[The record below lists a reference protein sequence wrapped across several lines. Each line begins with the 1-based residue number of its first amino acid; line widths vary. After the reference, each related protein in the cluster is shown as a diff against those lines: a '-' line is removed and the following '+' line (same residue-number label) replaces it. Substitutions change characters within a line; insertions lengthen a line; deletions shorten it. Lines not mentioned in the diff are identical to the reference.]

1 MLYNRNDKHP
11 DIEMLQKALNELMG
25 KELVTD
31 GQFGPLSV
39 QAWRDYQAIKLRNR
53 VIVDDYKSEDFPEL
67 WNYMNRRF
75 LSDADVVEQ
84 GRAAGIDVAMLFA
97 IRQVEGQSDGFL
109 SDGRPLILFERHKF
123 YQELEKKFGTAK
135 AVAVMTEAPLICH
148 PKWDASVY
156 KGYKREYDRLNYAI
170 TFDRECA
177 LKSASW
183 GMFQIMGGNYE
194 MCGYKDVE
202 AFVKDMY
209 ESEDFHL
216 TAVIKFIKAQSN
228 LMKAIKDKN
237 FAEIARIYNGPA
249 YAKNAYDK
257 KLSTAYNTYVKV
269 YPK

>member
-1 MLYNRNDKHP
+1 MLYKLNDKNP

-31 GQFGPLSV
+31 GHFGALSV
-39 QAWRDYQAIKLRNR
+39 QAWRDYQAIKLRSR
-53 VIVDDYKSEDFPEL
+53 VITDDYKSEDFPEL

-75 LSDADVVEQ
+75 LSNSDVVQ
-84 GRAAGIDVAMLFA
+84 QAKDNGIDPAMLFA
-97 IRQVEGQSDGFL
+97 IRDVEGQSDGFL

-123 YQELEKKFGTAK
+123 YKALEKKFGSAK

-148 PKWDASVY
+148 PKWDPSVY

-170 TFDRECA
+170 TFDRGSA
-177 LKSASW
+177 LLSASW

-194 MCGYKDVE
+194 MCGYKNVE

-216 TAVIKFIKAQSN
+216 MAVIKFIKAQPR
-228 LMKAIKDKN
+228 LIKAIKDKN
-237 FAEIARIYNGPA
+237 FAEVARIYNGPG

-257 KLSTAYNTYVKV
+257 KLANAYKLYAK
-269 YPK
+269 

>member
-1 MLYNRNDKHP
+1 MLYKLNDKSP

-25 KELVTD
+25 KELMTD
-31 GQFGPLSV
+31 GHFGPLSV

-53 VIVDDYKSEDFPEL
+53 VIQNDYKSEDFHEL

-75 LSDADVVEQ
+75 LSNSDVEEQ
-84 GRAAGIDVAMLFA
+84 AKANGIDPAMLFA
-97 IRQVEGQSDGFL
+97 IRDVEGQSDGFL

-123 YQELEKKFGTAK
+123 YQALEKKFGTAK

-177 LKSASW
+177 LLSASW

-216 TAVIKFIKAQSN
+216 TAVIKFILAQPK
-228 LMKAIKDKN
+228 LIKAIKDKN
-237 FAEIARIYNGPA
+237 FALIAQIYNGPA

-257 KLSTAYNTYVKV
+257 KLANAYKLYAK
-269 YPK
+269 

>member
-1 MLYNRNDKHP
+1 MQYNLNDKSP

-25 KELVTD
+25 RELVTD
-31 GQFGPLSV
+31 GHFGALSV
-39 QAWRDYQAIKLRNR
+39 HAWRDYQIQKLKNPA
-53 VIVDDYKSEDFPEL
+53 VVDYYKSEDYPEL

-75 LSDADVVEQ
+75 LSDTDVVDQ
-84 GRAAGIDVAMLFA
+84 GRSTGIDVAMLFA

-123 YQELEKKFGTAK
+123 YQALEKKFGAAK
-135 AVAVMTEAPLICH
+135 AIAVMTEAPLICH

-177 LKSASW
+177 LMSASW
-183 GMFQIMGGNYE
+183 GMFQIMGGNHE
-194 MCGYKDVE
+194 ICGYSNVE

-216 TAVIKFIKAQSN
+216 SAVIKFIKAQPN
-228 LMKAIKDKN
+228 LFKAIKEKN
-237 FAEIARIYNGPA
+237 FAEIARIYNGPG

-257 KLSTAYNTYVKV
+257 KLSVAYNTYVKL